1 MMNYRVIQMN
11 ESILD
16 KKIKTW
22 EDRLLDLGK
31 RNKMISFRESKRAT
45 LKILKPSFEELY
57 QQIVVDEKELTF
69 QKAID
74 RDSDVRVYS
83 ILNLLD
89 KLSCPMEVNIG
100 DIRAEGSLPEI
111 KKTLKHLR
119 SKDRLALDE
128 QGTNILY
135 LVFGFIEWREKG
147 SRSTDS
153 WVKSPLI
160 LVPVTLTLP
169 SLNAQYSLQKHED
182 EVVVNPTL
190 AYLFE
195 RDYGISLPEFDSDK
209 DTLESFM
216 QKMETLVDERGWRIV
231 RECSMGLVSF
241 LKISMYNDLIR
252 NEDQLKTNPII
263 RAFAGER
270 NEVNTVDGDSF
281 KFDHDACRAI
291 DSFQVLDAD
300 SSQQDAIALSQ
311 KGVSFVMQGPP
322 GTGKSQTIANII
334 GQALADGKKILFVS
348 EKMAALDVVYRRLSD
363 VHLADF
369 CLSLHSHK
377 ANKKEILDQL
387 SANLSLQ
394 RIRVKDEEIA
404 KLTRLDMI
412 REQLKA
418 YVHDI
423 HQTIMPL
430 EMSLYEVYGAILEL
444 GSLPDI
450 EIHLSGVDQLTKDDV
465 NRLALMIMNLDKAQG
480 VLGPQ
485 WYKNPWQGIL
495 GSYLEVSQKRELQ
508 NKLQDA
514 VRILSVLEECKLVD
528 KSLADIISI
537 DTLDAFWELY
547 EHAVHCSSIPNGWFH
562 RPTEQ
567 EEHLVRA
574 LCKRK
579 HTIDSLTQ
587 ELTNRYGH
595 EFFDM
600 SGQSV
605 AMELTASMKKYCDV
619 LRNNEEYDTAF
630 ELMEDDLQRVVLL
643 DETCHLL
650 IDALNVFSAEY
661 NLLIQFDFDS
671 VDAVL
676 TVCKM
681 LLEKRKLTYWYFS
694 ESKSEHLLQYVTDLR
709 NKLHSFVDQKERLCK
724 RYSDG
729 ILEHKGFDQILSQLV
744 LAETDLLPLISDN
757 RLTYSTLCDIS
768 SFEPDVLQNVETAL
782 NHTSFAGMRQTFGM
796 PRPTT
801 LREVKTQISVIEKAQ
816 QNKIV
821 SSWHSASTRIA
832 AKQLLQEVLGKTNEL
847 AEAKKKLEKF
857 FKQVGIVIDVDTMSD
872 SDVAKLQQA
881 DKVVPEAVSIV
892 RCCKNDSAYNLLDT
906 IDQNSENFSALVQK
920 ISDLRTEYRII
931 DSLDN
936 FELLVA
942 LQTYRDAVVLSAP
955 CSSWA
960 NSKVEAFA
968 ILDQVMEIAN
978 KLKTQRN
985 QILETCEETV
995 FALDYTGILNRFK
1008 AEYTSFFKIF
1018 KSSYREDTKQ
1028 IRLVFKEVRKKIS
1041 DDEIIALLHALRQYD
1056 EDLKEYR
1063 AFSAQIAKL
1072 FGIQEY
1078 DIGFDWEAIKKRL
1091 DAFDAVG
1098 HLFQDD
1104 YATYRFIVE
1113 NCWNSIYD
1121 VLVSYDELNTW
1132 FVDNE
1137 VAKKYYANLY
1147 LGFETD
1153 TAKIRD
1159 ALCHA
1164 RDICTIFDSADRYL
1178 EYMLSGIVSQDVENA
1193 KKYAADIV
1201 TVRAW
1206 LISQANKINEY
1217 TGITYDESF
1226 DEWNEIL
1233 SQLETFNDIVSEIG
1247 EDPGYDLVKKYSTQ
1261 RTLVD
1266 DYLVVLKQVTQIAE
1280 YAQSVHHVATNQADI
1295 NEMDVKRL
1303 IEDIRIII
1311 TNVALLQSVYTK
1323 LSIYCPEGYSALNVD
1338 EIKNDLNAI
1347 LLYQYTRDNLSSIE
1361 DEAREK
1367 LGNEYSGVSTD
1378 WDSVISNI
1386 VFSGKVIQLLS
1397 GNISAEL
1404 KAAFVSGVPLYSDAQ
1419 VAELCNYLSTAREV
1433 ETVFPTLG
1441 TERELASKIKVLEE
1455 MCAALNSAIRTKC
1468 VITSTAYV
1476 QCSYSGIIADLEKLA
1491 RVQETKMAFD
1501 GDLKKVEKILPKLT
1515 FDSSTDWDYIAEIFN
1530 HLRQV
1535 KRVISMSS
1543 IDSEIMQFVTNGIPG
1558 ITVTAYKVQIEK
1570 LVGNKQLISSLTG
1583 LFANKAILEAY
1594 NLSKLTRRFRNCNEQ
1609 FSTIDAWIDLRD
1621 CKKACVDNGLEDFIV
1636 TAEDTYYPAGM
1647 LKDVFMK
1654 SFYYEWFEKVCT
1666 RIESV
1671 SSFRVRTQESR
1682 VDTFRELDSHQL
1694 PVDQMRIRE
1703 KLIREMPSR
1712 HNYGRATDEMSI
1724 LLHELNK
1731 KRKIMP
1737 LRKLF
1742 RTIPNLLLKLKPC
1755 LMMSPLSV
1763 SYFLEA
1769 ETYRFDMVI
1778 FDEASQIFPQDA
1790 IGAIFRGKQVIIAG
1804 DSKQLPPTNFFS
1816 ASTSN
1821 DVDFDY
1827 EDDEEE
1833 EVNFDSILEEASNS
1847 LPNRSLLW
1855 HYRSR
1860 FEELISFSNQ
1870 QIYQNNLI
1878 TFPSSTIHAKDTGVE
1893 YVHVQN
1899 GVYENRCN
1907 RAEAQ
1912 EIVRM
1917 VAEHI
1922 RKYPDRSLGV
1932 IAFSES
1938 QQSVIEEEINKFRT
1952 SNPFYERFFDE
1963 DKDEPF
1969 FVKNLENVQGDER
1982 DTIMFSICYAKN
1994 AQGRMY
2000 MRFGPLGHQ
2009 GGERR
2014 LNVAITRAKYNVKL
2028 VGSILPED
2036 IDLSKT
2042 HSEGVRMLRTY
2053 ISFAMNGSSA
2063 LPKMEKK
2070 NSLYDV
2076 DTFSEQV
2083 GKFLTSRGCSVKM
2096 NVGSSDY
2103 TIDIAVEHPKK
2114 PGRYIAGIECD
2125 GSSYYIARTVRD
2137 REHLRTA
2144 VLEQMGWKMY
2154 RVWSTEWI
2162 RNPEAEKERLMT
2174 FIQDALIHH
2183 GEVVSETST
2192 SDAVEEI
2199 VGTEVIKSDRTV
2211 KPQNS
2216 TDPYNLPLYEEGK
2229 WWDRPNHRRNDN
2241 LSNIADMVLAVVK
2254 VEQPIHMELLYKRV
2268 SQGFTTGKVTQ
2279 GVRETIDIAIREYM
2293 KDEVVIEDQFIRLA
2307 SLTAVQARRSR
2318 LGDPN
2323 RTIEY
2328 ISIPEIAAAMEKV
2341 LVGAYGMERSV
2352 LCSEAAKIFGF
2363 ERTGAKI
2370 KQRTNEAVDYLIRI
2384 GKVSAYDDKVQLLEV

>member
-1 MMNYRVIQMN
+1 MN
-11 ESILD
+11 ELTLD
-16 KKIKTW
+16 RKIKSW
-22 EDRLLDLGK
+22 EDQLLDLGK

-45 LKILKPSFEELY
+45 LKILKPSFDELY

-74 RDSDVRVYS
+74 RDSDVRVFS
-83 ILNLLD
+83 ILSLLD
-89 KLSCPMEVNIG
+89 KLSCPIEVNIG
-100 DIRAEGSLPEI
+100 DIRAEGPLPEI

-119 SKDRLALDE
+119 SKARLALDE

-147 SRSTDS
+147 SRNDS

-216 QKMETLVDERGWRIV
+216 QKMEALVDERGWRIV

-252 NEDQLKTNPII
+252 NETQLKTNPII

-270 NEVNTVDGDSF
+270 NEVNTIDGDTYE
-281 KFDHDACRAI
+281 FDHDAGRSV

-322 GTGKSQTIANII
+322 GTGKSQTITNII
-334 GQALADGKKILFVS
+334 AQALADGKKVLFVS
-348 EKMAALDVVYRRLSD
+348 EKMAALDVVYRRLTD

-387 SANLSLQ
+387 GANLSLQ
-394 RIRVKDEEIA
+394 RIKVKDEEIA

-450 EIHLSGVDQLTKDDV
+450 EIHLPDVDQLTKDDV
-465 NRLALMIMNLDKAQG
+465 NRLALLVMNLDKAQG

-495 GSYLEVSQKRELQ
+495 GSYLEVSQKRDLQ

-514 VRILSVLEECKLVD
+514 IRILSALEECKLVE
-528 KSLADIISI
+528 KSLADILSV
-537 DTLDAFWELY
+537 DTLDAFWALY
-547 EHAVHCSSIPNGWFH
+547 DHARHCGAIPNGWFH
-562 RPTEQ
+562 RPVEQ
-567 EEHLVRA
+567 EERLVRV
-574 LCKRK
+574 LRERK
-579 HTIDSLTQ
+579 QNIDSLTQ
-587 ELTNRYGH
+587 ELTDKYGH
-595 EFFDM
+595 EFFEM
-600 SGQSV
+600 SGRSV
-605 AMELTASMKKYCDV
+605 VTELTSSMKKYLDV
-619 LRNNEEYDTAF
+619 LRSDEETDAAYG
-630 ELMEDDLQRVVLL
+630 LMEDDLQQVLLL
-643 DETCHLL
+643 DENCHLL
-650 IDALNVFSAEY
+650 IDALNVLSAEY
-661 NLLIQFDFDS
+661 QLLMQCDFEA

-676 TVCKM
+676 TICEM
-681 LLEKRKLTYWYFS
+681 LLEKRKLTDWYFS
-694 ESKSEHLLQYVTDLR
+694 DPNTEQLLQYVTDLQ
-709 NKLHSFVDQKERLCK
+709 NKLHSFVDQKKRLCE
-724 RYSDG
+724 RYADD
-729 ILEHKGFDQILSQLV
+729 ILESKDIAQL
-744 LAETDLLPLISDN
+744 LAQFTSAETELRTLVSADGMA
-757 RLTYSTLCDIS
+757 YSALCDIAAFDQS
-768 SFEPDVLQNVETAL
+768 SLQDIEAAL
-782 NHTSFAGMRQTFGM
+782 NHHTFSEM
-796 PRPTT
+796 
-801 LREVKTQISVIEKAQ
+801 LRNYGLPNPSTIAEVKTHISAIERAQRNKVVASWHFASARNKAKALLRDVQSKIEKL
-816 QNKIV
+816 
-821 SSWHSASTRIA
+821 S
-832 AKQLLQEVLGKTNEL
+832 EE
-847 AEAKKKLEKF
+847 KKKLKEF
-857 FKQVGIVIDVDTMSD
+857 FQQFGIVIDIDAMTEA
-872 SDVAKLQQA
+872 DVAKLLQA
-881 DKVVPEAVSIV
+881 NDLIPEAAAIV
-892 RCCKNDSAYNLLDT
+892 PCCNNDSAYSLLDT
-906 IDQNSENFSALVQK
+906 IAQNAGKHSALSEK
-920 ISDLRTEYRII
+920 ISTLRKEYGII
-931 DSLDN
+931 DSLDS
-936 FELLVA
+936 FELLAA
-942 LQTYRDAVVLSAP
+942 LRTYRDAVVLSVP
-955 CSSWA
+955 CSAWA
-960 NSKVEAFA
+960 TSKTEAFA
-968 ILDQVMEIAN
+968 IVEQAMALAD
-978 KLKTQRN
+978 KLKAQRS
-985 QILETCEETV
+985 QLLETCEETV
-995 FALDYTGILNRFK
+995 FALDYTGILNRYK
-1008 AEYTSFFKIF
+1008 AEYTNFFKIF
-1018 KSSYREDTKQ
+1018 KSTYKEDTKQ
-1028 IRLVFKEVRKKIS
+1028 IRLVFKEVRKKIP
-1041 DDEIIALLHALRQYD
+1041 DDEIISLLHALRQYN
-1056 EDLKEYR
+1056 EDLREYQ
-1063 AFSAQIAKL
+1063 ALSSQIVKL
-1072 FGIQEY
+1072 LDIQDY
-1078 DIGFDWEAIKKRL
+1078 DIGFDWDSIKKRL

-1104 YATYRFIVE
+1104 AATYRFIIN
-1113 NCWNSIYD
+1113 NCWNTIYD
-1121 VLVSYDELNTW
+1121 VLVDYDELNAW

-1137 VAKKYYANLY
+1137 DAKKYYAGLY
-1147 LGFETD
+1147 LGVETD
-1153 TAKIRD
+1153 ADKIRT
-1159 ALCHA
+1159 ALSHA
-1164 RDICTIFDSADRYL
+1164 RDIGMIFASADRYI
-1178 EYMLSGIVSQDVENA
+1178 EYMLSGAAPQHVQNA
-1193 KKYAADIV
+1193 EKYAADV
-1201 TVRAW
+1201 LAARAW
-1206 LISQANKINEY
+1206 FASRAGEIKEY
-1217 TGITYDESF
+1217 TDVVYSENF
-1226 DEWNEIL
+1226 NEWEKIL
-1233 SQLETFNDIVSEIG
+1233 SQLEVFDGIASDIG
-1247 EDPGYDLVKKYSTQ
+1247 EDVAYTLVTKYSED

-1266 DYLVVLKQVTQIAE
+1266 DHLAVLYRIIKIAE
-1280 YAQSVHHVATNQADI
+1280 YAKAVYHVAADKQ
-1295 NEMDVKRL
+1295 DVDMMPTKQL
-1303 IEDIRIII
+1303 LENIHAIIA
-1311 TNVALLQSVYTK
+1311 NAASLKAVYAALAV
-1323 LSIYCPEGYSALNVD
+1323 YCPEGYSSLSVD
-1338 EIKNDLNAI
+1338 DIKCDLDAI
-1347 LLYQYTRDNLSSIE
+1347 LLYQHTRDNLTSIE
-1361 DEAREK
+1361 AEAREK
-1367 LGNEYSGVSTD
+1367 LGEAYNGLDTD
-1378 WDSVISNI
+1378 WDSIVKNI
-1386 VFSGKVIQLLS
+1386 AFCGKAAQLLS
-1397 GNISAEL
+1397 GDVSEEL
-1404 KAAFVSGVPLYSDAQ
+1404 KAAFVSGTSLYSDAQ
-1419 VAELCNYLSTAREV
+1419 VAELRQYLSTARGIEAM
-1433 ETVFPTLG
+1433 FPV
-1441 TERELASKIKVLEE
+1441 LAEQRDINSKIKV
-1455 MCAALNSAIRTKC
+1455 CADTCSALRNAIRIK
-1468 VITSTAYV
+1468 TAI
-1476 QCSYSGIIADLEKLA
+1476 SAAAYSECRYSDVVVDLEKLA
-1491 RVQETKMAFD
+1491 RIQQTQIAFNDDLTKV
-1501 GDLKKVEKILPKLT
+1501 KKILPKLT
-1515 FDSSTDWDYIAEIFN
+1515 FDSTTDWDYTVEIFN

-1535 KRVISMSS
+1535 KRAIGSGS
-1543 IDSEIMQFVTNGIPG
+1543 IDTEIMQFVTNGIPG
-1558 ITVTAYKVQIEK
+1558 ITVASYSEQIEK
-1570 LVGNKQLISSLTG
+1570 LVRNKDLVTGITG
-1583 LFANKAILEAY
+1583 LFANKAILETY
-1594 NLSKLTRRFRNCNEQ
+1594 NLAKLIRRFKNCNDQ
-1609 FSTIDAWIDLRD
+1609 FSTMDAWIDLRD

-1654 SFYYEWFEKVCT
+1654 SFYYEWFEKVCSG
-1666 RIESV
+1666 IESV
-1671 SSFRVRTQESR
+1671 STFRVRTQESR
-1682 VDTFRELDSHQL
+1682 VETFRELDAHQL

-1712 HNYGRATDEMSI
+1712 HNFGRATDEMSI

-1790 IGAIFRGKQVIIAG
+1790 IGAIFRAKQVIIAG

-1821 DVDFDY
+1821 DADFDY

-1878 TFPSSTIHAKDTGVE
+1878 TFPSSTIQAKDTGVE
-1893 YVHVQN
+1893 YVYVQN

-1922 RKYPDRSLGV
+1922 RKHPDRSLGI

-1952 SNPFYERFFDE
+1952 RNPFHERFFDE

-1982 DTIMFSICYAKN
+1982 DTIIFSICYAKN

-2014 LNVAITRAKYNVKL
+2014 LNVAITRAKHNIKL

-2053 ISFAMNGSSA
+2053 ISFAMNGSTA
-2063 LPKMEKK
+2063 LPKVEKK

-2083 GKFLTSRGCSVKM
+2083 GKFLTSRGCSIQM

-2114 PGRYIAGIECD
+2114 PGHYIAGIECD
-2125 GSSYYIARTVRD
+2125 GGSYYMARTVRD

-2162 RNPEAEKERLMT
+2162 RNPEAEKERLMS
-2174 FIQDALIHH
+2174 FIRNALIHH
-2183 GEVVSETST
+2183 GEIVPETQPGSAT
-2192 SDAVEEI
+2192 EEI
-2199 VGTEVIKSDRTV
+2199 VGTEVV
-2211 KPQNS
+2211 KPDRAVKSQSS
-2216 TDPYNLPLYEEGK
+2216 TNPYNLPLYEEGK
-2229 WWDRPNHRRNDN
+2229 WWDRPTRRGNDN
-2241 LSNIADMVLAVVK
+2241 LSNIADMVLAVVR
-2254 VEQPIHMELLYKRV
+2254 VEQPIHMELMYKRV
-2268 SQGFTTGKVTQ
+2268 GQGFTTGKATQ
-2279 GVRETIDIAIREYM
+2279 GVRETIDIAIRERM
-2293 KDEVVIEDQFIRLA
+2293 KGEVVIEDQFIRLTT
-2307 SLTAVQARRSR
+2307 LTTVQARRSR
-2318 LGDPN
+2318 LGDPD

-2328 ISIPEIAAAMEKV
+2328 ISIPEIAAAMEKI
-2341 LVGAYGMERSV
+2341 LVGAYGMDRTV
-2352 LCSEAAKIFGF
+2352 LCSEAAKVFGF

-2370 KQRTNEAVDYLIRI
+2370 KQRTNEAVDYLIRTR
-2384 GKVSAYDDKVQLLEV
+2384 KVSDYDDKIQLLEG

>member
-1 MMNYRVIQMN
+1 MN
-11 ESILD
+11 EAILD
-16 KKIKTW
+16 RKIKTW
-22 EDRLLDLGK
+22 EDQLLDLGK

-45 LKILKPSFEELY
+45 LKILKPDFDELY

-83 ILNLLD
+83 ILSLLD

-100 DIRAEGSLPEI
+100 DIRAEGTLPEI

-119 SKDRLALDE
+119 SKARLAMDE

-135 LVFGFIEWREKG
+135 LVFGFIEWREKD
-147 SRSTDS
+147 SRTVDS

-216 QKMETLVDERGWRIV
+216 QKMEVLVDERGWRIL

-252 NEDQLKTNPII
+252 NEAQLKTNPII
-263 RAFAGER
+263 RAFAGEQ
-270 NEVNTVDGDSF
+270 NEVNTVDGDTYE
-281 KFDHDACRAI
+281 FDHDACRAV

-300 SSQQDAIALSQ
+300 SSQQDAIVLSQ

-322 GTGKSQTIANII
+322 GTGKSQTITNII
-334 GQALADGKKILFVS
+334 AQALADGKKVLFVS
-348 EKMAALDVVYRRLSD
+348 EKMAALDVVYHRLAD

-387 SANLSLQ
+387 GANLGLQ
-394 RIRVKDEEIA
+394 LIKVKDEEIA

-412 REQLKA
+412 REQLKT

-444 GSLPDI
+444 GSLPDV
-450 EIHLSGVDQLTKDDV
+450 EIHLSNADQLTKDDV
-465 NRLALMIMNLDKAQG
+465 NKLALLVMNLDKAQG

-495 GSYLEVSQKRELQ
+495 GSYLEVSQKRDLQ

-514 VRILSVLEECKLVD
+514 IRILSALEECKLVD
-528 KSLADIISI
+528 KNLADILSV
-537 DTLDAFWELY
+537 DTFDDFWSLY
-547 EHAVHCSSIPNGWFH
+547 DHARYCCAIPNEWFH

-567 EEHLVRA
+567 EERLVRV
-574 LCKRK
+574 LQERKRR
-579 HTIDSLTQ
+579 IDSLTQ
-587 ELTNRYGH
+587 ELTDKYGH
-595 EFFDM
+595 EFFEM

-605 AMELTASMKKYCDV
+605 VTVLTSSMEKYLNI
-619 LRNNEEYDTAF
+619 LRNNEKADTAYG
-630 ELMEDDLQRVVLL
+630 LMEDDLQQILLL
-643 DETCHLL
+643 DENCHLL

-661 NLLIQFDFDS
+661 QLLIQYDFDS
-671 VDAVL
+671 VDTVL
-676 TVCKM
+676 TICEM
-681 LLEKRKLTYWYFS
+681 LLEKRKLTAWYFS
-694 ESKSEHLLQYVTDLR
+694 EPKAEDLLQYVTDLQ
-709 NKLHSFVDQKERLCK
+709 NKLHSFVDQKKRLCV
-724 RYSDG
+724 RYTND
-729 ILEHKGFDQILSQLV
+729 ILENNDIAQILAQFTCAEAELRTLISADGMAYSELCNIAAFDQS
-744 LAETDLLPLISDN
+744 A
-757 RLTYSTLCDIS
+757 
-768 SFEPDVLQNVETAL
+768 LQNIDVAL
-782 NHTSFAGMRQTFGM
+782 SHYTFSEMLHNYGLYT
-796 PRPTT
+796 PSTIA
-801 LREVKTQISVIEKAQ
+801 EVKIHISAIERAQ
-816 QNKIV
+816 QNRV
-821 SSWHSASTRIA
+821 VASWRSAATRNT
-832 AKQLLQEVLGKTNEL
+832 AKALLQDVLSKT
-847 AEAKKKLEKF
+847 KKLSEEKTKLQEF
-857 FKQVGIVIDVDTMSD
+857 FQQFGIVIDIDAMSET
-872 SDVAKLQQA
+872 DVAKLQHA
-881 DKVVPEAVSIV
+881 NEVIPEASAIV
-892 RCCKNDSAYNLLDT
+892 PCCNNNFAYSLLDT
-906 IDQNSENFSALVQK
+906 IEQNAEKYSELLEKISALR
-920 ISDLRTEYRII
+920 DEYRII
-931 DSLDN
+931 DSINN
-936 FELLVA
+936 FELLAA

-960 NSKVEAFA
+960 TSKAEAFIIVERA
-968 ILDQVMEIAN
+968 TELAN

-985 QILETCEETV
+985 QLLENCEETV
-995 FALDYTGILNRFK
+995 FALDYAGMLNRFK
-1008 AEYTSFFKIF
+1008 VEYTNFFKIF
-1018 KSSYREDTKQ
+1018 KSSYKEDTRQ
-1028 IRLVFKEVRKKIS
+1028 IRLVFKEVRKKIA
-1041 DDEIIALLHALRQYD
+1041 DDEIISLLHILRQYN
-1056 EDLKEYR
+1056 EDLSNYQ
-1063 AFSAQIAKL
+1063 ALSSQIAKL
-1072 FGIQEY
+1072 LDIQEY
-1078 DIGFDWEAIKKRL
+1078 NIEFDWDSVKKRL

-1098 HLFQDD
+1098 HFFRDD
-1104 YATYRFIVE
+1104 AATYQFIVE
-1113 NCWNSIYD
+1113 KRWSTICD
-1121 VLVSYDELNTW
+1121 VLTEYDELNTW
-1132 FVDNE
+1132 FVNNDD
-1137 VAKKYYANLY
+1137 AQKYYASLY
-1147 LGFETD
+1147 LGIETD
-1153 TAKIRD
+1153 TAQIRA
-1159 ALCHA
+1159 ALSRA
-1164 RDICTIFDSADRYL
+1164 RDIGTIFSSSDRYI
-1178 EYMLSGIVSQDVENA
+1178 EYMLSGVAPRNVQDA
-1193 KKYAADIV
+1193 KEYAADILAE
-1201 TVRAW
+1201 RAW
-1206 LISQANKINEY
+1206 FASHAGEIKAY
-1217 TGITYDESF
+1217 TDVVYAEGF
-1226 DEWNEIL
+1226 DGWEGIL
-1233 SQLETFNDIVSEIG
+1233 SQLETFDSIVSDVG
-1247 EDPGYDLVKKYSTQ
+1247 EDIGYALVAGSCED
-1261 RTLVD
+1261 RTLID
-1266 DYLVVLKQVTQIAE
+1266 EHLAVLYRIVKTAD
-1280 YAQSVHHVATNQADI
+1280 YAQAVYHVSAGKPNINTIPIKQLLEEIRKIIADAT
-1295 NEMDVKRL
+1295 MLK
-1303 IEDIRIII
+1303 
-1311 TNVALLQSVYTK
+1311 SVYAI
-1323 LSIYCPEGYSALNVD
+1323 LAVYCPEGYSSLSVD
-1338 EIKNDLNAI
+1338 DIKLDFDAI

-1367 LGNEYSGVSTD
+1367 LGEAYNGLSTD
-1378 WDSVISNI
+1378 WDSILKNI
-1386 VFSGKVIQLLS
+1386 IFCNKATQLLS
-1397 GNISAEL
+1397 GEISCAL
-1404 KAAFVSGVPLYSDAQ
+1404 KSAFVSETPMYSAAQ
-1419 VAELCNYLSTAREV
+1419 IAELRQYLSTAREI
-1433 ETVFPTLG
+1433 EALFPILG
-1441 TERELASKIKVLEE
+1441 EQKDLNSKIKVFADI
-1455 MCAALNSAIRTKC
+1455 CIALKNAIGVRTAIRAA
-1468 VITSTAYV
+1468 AYAEY
-1476 QCSYSGIIADLEKLA
+1476 SYSDVVADLEKLA
-1491 RVQETKMAFD
+1491 CIQRTQIAFNDDLTKV
-1501 GDLKKVEKILPKLT
+1501 KKILPKLT
-1515 FDSSTDWDYIAEIFN
+1515 FDNTTDWDYTVEIFN

-1535 KRVISMSS
+1535 KRAIGTGSV
-1543 IDSEIMQFVTNGIPG
+1543 DSEIIQFVTNGIPD
-1558 ITVTAYKVQIEK
+1558 ITAASYSEQIEK
-1570 LVGNKQLISSLTG
+1570 LVRNKDLIISITSL
-1583 LFANKAILEAY
+1583 FESQAILETY
-1594 NLSKLTRRFRNCNEQ
+1594 NLAKLLRRFRNCNDQ
-1609 FSTIDAWIDLRD
+1609 FSTMDAWIDLRN
-1621 CKKACVDNGLEDFIV
+1621 CKKACADNGLEDFVI

-1654 SFYYEWFEKVCT
+1654 SFYYEWFEKVCAG
-1666 RIESV
+1666 IESV
-1671 SSFRVRTQESR
+1671 YTFRVRTQESR
-1682 VDTFRELDSHQL
+1682 VETFRELDSHQL

-1703 KLIREMPSR
+1703 KLIRDMPSR
-1712 HNYGRATDEMSI
+1712 HNFGRATDEMSI

-1790 IGAIFRGKQVIIAG
+1790 IGAIFRAKQVIIAG

-1816 ASTSN
+1816 VSTSN
-1821 DVDFDY
+1821 DADFDY
-1827 EDDEEE
+1827 EDEEEE
-1833 EVNFDSILEEASNS
+1833 EVDFDSILEEASNS

-1878 TFPSSTIHAKDTGVE
+1878 TFPSCTVKVPDTGVE
-1893 YVHVQN
+1893 YVYVQN

-1922 RKYPDRSLGV
+1922 RNHPDRSLGI

-1938 QQSVIEEEINKFRT
+1938 QQSVIEEEISKFRT
-1952 SNPFYERFFDE
+1952 QNPFNERFFDE
-1963 DKDEPF
+1963 DRDEPF

-1982 DTIMFSICYAKN
+1982 DTIIFSICYAKN

-2036 IDLSKT
+2036 IDLAKT
-2042 HSEGVRMLRTY
+2042 HSEGVRMLRSY

-2063 LPKMEKK
+2063 LLKMEKK
-2070 NSLYDV
+2070 NGLYEF

-2083 GKFLTSRGCSVKM
+2083 GEFLSSRGFSVQM

-2114 PGRYIAGIECD
+2114 RGHYIAGIECD
-2125 GSSYYIARTVRD
+2125 GNSYYMARTVRD

-2162 RNPEAEKERLMT
+2162 RNPEAEEERLIS
-2174 FIQDALIHH
+2174 FVQNALIHH
-2183 GEVVSETST
+2183 GESVPEPQISS
-2192 SDAVEEI
+2192 AAEEF
-2199 VGTEVIKSDRTV
+2199 VGTEVVNQDKTV
-2211 KPQNS
+2211 KAQN
-2216 TDPYNLPLYEEGK
+2216 TNNPYGLPLYEEGK
-2229 WWDRPNHRRNDN
+2229 WWNRLTSHGNDN
-2241 LSNIADMVLAVVK
+2241 LAKIADSVLAVVK
-2254 VEQPIHMELLYKRV
+2254 VEQPIHMELMYKRV
-2268 SQGFTTGKVTQ
+2268 GQSFTTGKATQ
-2279 GVRETIDIAIREYM
+2279 GVRDTIDIAIRDRM
-2293 KDEVVIEDQFIRLA
+2293 SGEVVIEDQFIRLA
-2307 SLTAVQARRSR
+2307 SLTTVQARRSR
-2318 LGDPN
+2318 LGEPD

-2328 ISIPEIAAAMEKV
+2328 ISIPEIAAAMEKI
-2341 LVGAYGMERSV
+2341 LVGAYGMDRTV
-2352 LCSEAAKIFGF
+2352 LCTEAAKIFGF

-2370 KQRTNEAVDYLIRI
+2370 KQRTNEAVDYLVSNK
-2384 GKVSAYDDKVQLLEV
+2384 KVSEYDSKIQLLEG

>member
-1 MMNYRVIQMN
+1 MN
-11 ESILD
+11 EAILD
-16 KKIKTW
+16 KKIKIW
-22 EDRLLDLGK
+22 EDQLLDLGK

-45 LKILKPSFEELY
+45 LKILKPGFDELY
-57 QQIVVDEKELTF
+57 QQIVIDEKELTF

-83 ILNLLD
+83 ILSLLD

-100 DIRAEGSLPEI
+100 DIRAEGALPEI

-119 SKDRLALDE
+119 SKARLAMDE

-147 SRSTDS
+147 SRNDS

-160 LVPVTLTLP
+160 LVPVSLTLP

-216 QKMETLVDERGWRIV
+216 QKMENLVDERGWRIV

-252 NEDQLKTNPII
+252 NETQLKANPII

-270 NEVNTVDGDSF
+270 NEVNTVDGDTYE
-281 KFDHDACRAI
+281 FDHDACRAV

-322 GTGKSQTIANII
+322 GTGKSQTITNII
-334 GQALADGKKILFVS
+334 AQALADGKKILFVS
-348 EKMAALDVVYRRLSD
+348 EKMAALDVVYRRLYD

-387 SANLSLQ
+387 GANLNLQ
-394 RIRVKDEEIA
+394 RIKVKDEEIA

-450 EIHLSGVDQLTKDDV
+450 EIHLADVDQLTKDDV
-465 NRLALMIMNLDKAQG
+465 NRLALLVMNLDRAQG

-495 GSYLEVSQKRELQ
+495 GSYLEVSQKRDLQ

-514 VRILSVLEECKLVD
+514 IRILSALEECKLID
-528 KSLADIISI
+528 KSLADILSV
-537 DTLDAFWELY
+537 DTLDAFGELY
-547 EHAVHCSSIPNGWFH
+547 EHACHCNAIPNGWFQ

-567 EEHLVRA
+567 EERLVCVLRER
-574 LCKRK
+574 KR
-579 HTIDSLTQ
+579 TIDSLTQ
-587 ELTNRYGH
+587 ELTDKYGH
-595 EFFDM
+595 DFFDM
-600 SGQSV
+600 SGRFV
-605 AMELTASMKKYCDV
+605 ATELTSSMRKYLDV
-619 LRNNEEYDTAF
+619 LRIKEEADTAF
-630 ELMEDDLQRVVLL
+630 GFIENDLQQVLLL
-643 DETCHLL
+643 DENCHLL
-650 IDALNVFSAEY
+650 IDALNVLSTEY
-661 NLLIQFDFDS
+661 QLMIQCDFDS

-676 TVCKM
+676 TICEM
-681 LLEKRKLTYWYFS
+681 LLEKRKLTDWYFS
-694 ESKSEHLLQYVTDLR
+694 EPKTEQLLQYVTELQK
-709 NKLHSFVDQKERLCK
+709 KLHNFVEQKKRLCE
-724 RYSDG
+724 RYADD
-729 ILEHKGFDQILSQLV
+729 ILENKDIKQILAQFTS
-744 LAETDLLPLISDN
+744 AEGELRSLISVDGM
-757 RLTYSTLCDIS
+757 TYSALCDIVAFDQVYLQDIEAALSHYTFAEMLS
-768 SFEPDVLQNVETAL
+768 SYGLPHPSTIA
-782 NHTSFAGMRQTFGM
+782 
-796 PRPTT
+796 
-801 LREVKTQISVIEKAQ
+801 EVKTHISAIERVQHNKVIP
-816 QNKIV
+816 
-821 SSWHSASTRIA
+821 SWHSASARNT
-832 AKQLLQEVLGKTNEL
+832 AKTLLRDVMSKTGEL
-847 AEAKKKLEKF
+847 TEEKKKLKEF
-857 FKQVGIVIDVDTMSD
+857 FLQFSVVIDIDTMSEV
-872 SDVAKLQQA
+872 DVAKLQQA
-881 DKVVPEAVSIV
+881 DEVIAEATAIVP
-892 RCCKNDSAYNLLDT
+892 CCNNDSAYNLLDT
-906 IDQNSENFSALVQK
+906 IEQNAEKFFAIVEK
-920 ISDLRTEYRII
+920 ISVFRTDYRII
-931 DSLDN
+931 DALDN
-936 FELLVA
+936 FELLAA
-942 LQTYRDAVVLSAP
+942 LRTYRDAVVLSAP
-955 CSSWA
+955 CSAWA
-960 NSKVEAFA
+960 TSKKEAFA
-968 ILDQVMEIAN
+968 ILEQVMGLAN
-978 KLKTQRN
+978 KLNAQRN
-985 QILETCEETV
+985 QLLETCEETV
-995 FALDYTGILNRFK
+995 FALDYAGILNRFK
-1008 AEYTSFFKIF
+1008 AEYTNFFKIF
-1018 KSSYREDTKQ
+1018 KSSYKEDTKQ
-1028 IRLVFKEVRKKIS
+1028 IRLVYKEVRKKIP
-1041 DDEIIALLHALRQYD
+1041 DDEIIALLHALRQYN
-1056 EDLKEYR
+1056 EYLR
-1063 AFSAQIAKL
+1063 EYQVLSSQIAKL
-1072 FGIQEY
+1072 LDIQEY
-1078 DIGFDWEAIKKRL
+1078 DIGFDWDSVKKRL

-1104 YATYRFIVE
+1104 SATYRFIVE

-1132 FVDNE
+1132 FIDNE
-1137 VAKKYYANLY
+1137 EAKKYYASLY
-1147 LGFETD
+1147 MGLETD
-1153 TAKIRD
+1153 TNKIRD

-1164 RDICTIFDSADRYL
+1164 RDISTIFASADRYI
-1178 EYMLSGIVSQDVENA
+1178 EYMLSDVAPQIVQDA
-1193 KKYAADIV
+1193 KKYATDIV
-1201 TVRAW
+1201 ATRAW
-1206 LISQANKINEY
+1206 FSSQTHDIKEY
-1217 TGITYDESF
+1217 TGITYDESYS
-1226 DEWNEIL
+1226 EWEEIL
-1233 SQLETFNDIVSEIG
+1233 SQLEIFNGIVSDIG
-1247 EDPGYDLVKKYSTQ
+1247 EDVGYALAAKYCED
-1261 RTLVD
+1261 RTLID
-1266 DYLVVLKQVTQIAE
+1266 DHLAVLQRITPILE
-1280 YAQSVHHVATNQADI
+1280 HAQSVYYIAADSPDI
-1295 NEMDVKRL
+1295 NTREIKQL
-1303 IEDIRIII
+1303 IGDIRAIIANA
-1311 TNVALLQSVYTK
+1311 TLLKSVYKT
-1323 LSIYCPEGYSALNVD
+1323 LSTYCPEGYSAMSAD
-1338 EIKNDLNAI
+1338 DIKNDLSAI
-1347 LLYQYTRDNLSSIE
+1347 LLYQHTRDNLSSIE

-1367 LGNEYSGVSTD
+1367 LGEEYNSFSTD
-1378 WDSVISNI
+1378 WNSIVSNI
-1386 VFSGKVIQLLS
+1386 AFCGKVIQLLS
-1397 GNISAEL
+1397 GNISAEM
-1404 KAAFVSGVPLYSDAQ
+1404 KAAFVSRASLYSDAQ
-1419 VAELCNYLSTAREV
+1419 VAELRNYLDTARKIES
-1433 ETVFPTLG
+1433 EFPTFG
-1441 TERELASKIKVLEE
+1441 TERDLNAKIKVLADL
-1455 MCAALNSAIRTKC
+1455 CVALKSAIRTK
-1468 VITSTAYV
+1468 TAIASAAYSE
-1476 QCSYSGIIADLEKLA
+1476 CSYSGIVADLEKLA
-1491 RVQETKMAFD
+1491 RIQESQTAFD
-1501 GDLKKVEKILPKLT
+1501 GDLTKVKKILPKCT
-1515 FDSSTDWDYIAEIFN
+1515 FDSNTNWDYMVEIFN

-1535 KRVISMSS
+1535 KRAISSGS
-1543 IDSEIMQFVTNGIPG
+1543 IDSEIMQFVSNGIPG
-1558 ITVTAYKVQIEK
+1558 ITATTYNEQIEK
-1570 LVGNKQLISSLTG
+1570 LIRNKHLISTLTG
-1583 LFANKAILEAY
+1583 LFANKVLLETY
-1594 NLSKLTRRFRNCNEQ
+1594 NLAKLTRRLRNCNEQ
-1609 FSTIDAWIDLRD
+1609 FSTMDAWIDLRD
-1621 CKKACVDNGLEDFIV
+1621 CKKACVDNGLEEFIV
-1636 TAEDTYYPAGM
+1636 AAEDTYYPAGM

-1654 SFYYEWFEKVCT
+1654 SFYYEWFEKVCAG
-1666 RIESV
+1666 IESV
-1671 SSFRVRTQESR
+1671 STFRVRTQESR
-1682 VDTFRELDSHQL
+1682 VEAFRELDAHQL
-1694 PVDQMRIRE
+1694 PIDQMRIRE

-1712 HNYGRATDEMSI
+1712 HNFGRATDEMSI
-1724 LLHELNK
+1724 LLHELSK

-1790 IGAIFRGKQVIIAG
+1790 IGAIFRAKQVIIAG

-1821 DVDFDY
+1821 DADFDY

-1893 YVHVQN
+1893 YVYVQN

-1922 RKYPDRSLGV
+1922 RMHPDRSLGI

-1938 QQSVIEEEINKFRT
+1938 QQSVIEEEINNFRMR
-1952 SNPFYERFFDE
+1952 NPFNERFFDE

-1982 DTIMFSICYAKN
+1982 DTIIFSICYAKN

-2053 ISFAMNGSSA
+2053 ISFAMNGSTVLS
-2063 LPKMEKK
+2063 KTEKK

-2076 DTFSEQV
+2076 DSFSEQV
-2083 GKFLTSRGCSVKM
+2083 GKFLTSRGCSVQM

-2114 PGRYIAGIECD
+2114 PGQYIAGIECD
-2125 GSSYYIARTVRD
+2125 GSSYYMARTVRD

-2162 RNPEAEKERLMT
+2162 RNPEAEKERLMS
-2174 FIQDALIHH
+2174 FIQNALIHH
-2183 GEVVSETST
+2183 GEIVSDTQT
-2192 SDAVEEI
+2192 GNATEEI
-2199 VGTEVIKSDRTV
+2199 VGTEVVKPNSTV
-2211 KPQNS
+2211 KSQSS
-2216 TDPYNLPLYEEGK
+2216 TNPYNLPLYEEGK
-2229 WWDRPNHRRNDN
+2229 WWDRPTRRGNDN

-2254 VEQPIHMELLYKRV
+2254 VEQPIHMELMYKRV
-2268 SQGFTTGKVTQ
+2268 GQGFTTGKATQ
-2279 GVRETIDIAIREYM
+2279 GVRDTIDLAIRDRM
-2293 KDEVVIEDQFIRLA
+2293 KGEVVIEDQFIRLT
-2307 SLTAVQARRSR
+2307 SFTTVQARRSR
-2318 LGDPN
+2318 LGDPD

-2328 ISIPEIAAAMEKV
+2328 ISIPEIAAAMVKI
-2341 LVGAYGMERSV
+2341 LVGAYGMDRGV
-2352 LCSEAAKIFGF
+2352 LCSEAAKVFGF

-2370 KQRTNEAVDYLIRI
+2370 KQRTNEAVDYLVRT
-2384 GKVSAYDDKVQLLEV
+2384 GKVSDYDDKIQLLEG

>member
-1 MMNYRVIQMN
+1 M
-11 ESILD
+11 
-16 KKIKTW
+16 
-22 EDRLLDLGK
+22 LDLGK

-45 LKILKPSFEELY
+45 LKILKPGFEELY

-83 ILNLLD
+83 ILSLLD

-119 SKDRLALDE
+119 SKARLALDE

-147 SRSTDS
+147 SRSADS

-209 DTLESFM
+209 DTIESFM
-216 QKMETLVDERGWRIV
+216 QKMEALVDERGWRIV

-252 NEDQLKTNPII
+252 NEGQLKTNPII

-270 NEVNTVDGDSF
+270 NEVNTVDGDSYE
-281 KFDHDACRAI
+281 FDHDACRAI

-300 SSQQDAIALSQ
+300 SSQQDAIALSR

-322 GTGKSQTIANII
+322 GTGKSQTITNII
-334 GQALADGKKILFVS
+334 AQALADGKKILFVS

-387 SANLSLQ
+387 GANLSLQ
-394 RIRVKDEEIA
+394 RIKVKDEEIA

-418 YVHDI
+418 YVRDI

-450 EIHLSGVDQLTKDDV
+450 EIHFAEVDQLTKDDV
-465 NRLALMIMNLDKAQG
+465 NRLALLVMNLDKAQG

-514 VRILSVLEECKLVD
+514 VRIFSALEECRLVD
-528 KSLADIISI
+528 KNLADILSV

-547 EHAVHCSSIPNGWFH
+547 EHADHCSAIPNGWFH

-567 EEHLVRA
+567 EERLVRV
-574 LCKRK
+574 LRERKR
-579 HTIDSLTQ
+579 TIDSLTQ
-587 ELTNRYGH
+587 ELADRYGH

-600 SGQSV
+600 SGRPV
-605 AMELTASMKKYCDV
+605 AMEFTASMKKYRNV
-619 LRNNEEYDTAF
+619 LRNNEEDDTAF

-650 IDALNVFSAEY
+650 IDALNVLSTEY
-661 NLLIQFDFDS
+661 NLLMQFDFDS
-671 VDAVL
+671 VDTVL
-676 TVCKM
+676 TVCEM
-681 LLEKRKLTYWYFS
+681 FLEKRKLTDWYFS
-694 ESKSEHLLQYVTDLR
+694 EPKSEHLLQYVTDLR
-709 NKLHSFVDQKERLCK
+709 NKLHSFIEQKERLCK
-724 RYSDG
+724 RYSDD
-729 ILEHKGFDQILSQLV
+729 ILEHEGVDQILSQLV
-744 LAETDLLPLISDN
+744 SAEAELLPLISDN
-757 RLTYSTLCDIS
+757 GLTYSALCEIIS
-768 SFEPDVLQNVETAL
+768 FNPDVLQNVETAL
-782 NHTSFAGMRQTFGM
+782 NHSSFADMRQSFGL
-796 PRPTT
+796 PSPTT
-801 LREVKTQISVIEKAQ
+801 LREVKAQISAIEKAQ
-816 QNKIV
+816 QNKV
-821 SSWHSASTRIA
+821 VASWHSASARTV
-832 AKQLLQEVLGKTNEL
+832 AKQLLQEALDKTNKL
-847 AEAKKKLEKF
+847 AEAKEKLKAF
-857 FKQVGIVIDVDTMSD
+857 FQQVGIVIDVDTMSD

-881 DKVVPEAVSIV
+881 DRVVSEAAAIV
-892 RCCKNDSAYNLLDT
+892 PCCKNDSAYSLLDT
-906 IDQNSENFSALVQK
+906 IDQNAENFSAFTQK
-920 ISDLRTEYRII
+920 ISALRTEYRIV

-936 FELLVA
+936 FELLSA

-960 NSKVEAFA
+960 TSKVEAFA
-968 ILDQVMEIAN
+968 ILEQVMALAN
-978 KLKTQRN
+978 KLKAQRN
-985 QILETCEETV
+985 QLLETCEETV
-995 FALDYTGILNRFK
+995 FALDYAGILNRFK

-1018 KSSYREDTKQ
+1018 KASYKEDTKQ
-1028 IRLVFKEVRKKIS
+1028 IRLVFKEVRKKIPN
-1041 DDEIIALLHALRQYD
+1041 DEIIALLHTLRQYN
-1056 EDLKEYR
+1056 EDLREYQ
-1063 AFSAQIAKL
+1063 ALSAQITKL
-1072 FGIQEY
+1072 LDIQEY
-1078 DIGFDWEAIKKRL
+1078 DVGFDWEAVKMRL

-1104 YATYRFIVE
+1104 SAAYRFIVE
-1113 NCWNSIYD
+1113 NCWSSIYD
-1121 VLVSYDELNTW
+1121 ALVRYDELNTW
-1132 FVDNE
+1132 FVDNKE
-1137 VAKKYYANLY
+1137 AKKYYAGLY
-1147 LGFETD
+1147 FGLETD
-1153 TAKIRD
+1153 TAKVRD
-1159 ALCHA
+1159 TLCHA

-1178 EYMLSGIVSQDVENA
+1178 EYMLSDVESQNA
-1193 KKYAADIV
+1193 KKYAGDIV
-1201 TVRAW
+1201 AIRAW
-1206 LISQANKINEY
+1206 FASQANEINEY

-1226 DEWNEIL
+1226 GDWNEIL
-1233 SQLETFNDIVSEIG
+1233 AQLEIFNGIVSEIG
-1247 EDPGYDLVKKYSTQ
+1247 EVSGYGLVEKYSTQ
-1261 RTLVD
+1261 RALID
-1266 DYLVVLKQVTQIAE
+1266 DYLAILKQITQIVE
-1280 YAQSVHHVATNQADI
+1280 YARSAHHIATDQADI
-1295 NEMDVKRL
+1295 NEMDIKRL
-1303 IEDIRIII
+1303 IGDIRAIIA
-1311 TNVALLQSVYTK
+1311 NGVLLKSVYTS
-1323 LSIYCPEGYSALNVD
+1323 LSVYCPEEYSALSVD

-1361 DEAREK
+1361 DEARKK
-1367 LGNEYSGVSTD
+1367 LGDEYSGVSTD

-1404 KAAFVSGVPLYSDAQ
+1404 KSAFVSGSSLYSDAQ
-1419 VAELCNYLSTAREV
+1419 VAELRNYLATAREV
-1433 ETVFPTLG
+1433 EAVFPALG
-1441 TERELASKIKVLEE
+1441 TERELTSKIKVLEDLRT
-1455 MCAALNSAIRTKC
+1455 ALSRTIRTKD
-1468 VITSTAYV
+1468 VITSVAYA
-1476 QCSYSGIIADLEKLA
+1476 QRSYSDIVADLEKLA
-1491 RVQETKMAFD
+1491 RVQETQIAFD
-1501 GDLKKVEKILPKLT
+1501 GDLIKVKKILPNLT
-1515 FDSSTDWDYIAEIFN
+1515 FDNNTNWDHMAEIFD

-1535 KRVISMSS
+1535 KRAISTGS
-1543 IDSEIMQFVTNGIPG
+1543 IDNEIMQFVTNGIPG
-1558 ITVTAYKVQIEK
+1558 ITVTAYKAQIEK
-1570 LVGNKQLISSLTG
+1570 LVRNKQLVSSLTG
-1583 LFANKAILEAY
+1583 LFANKAALEAY
-1594 NLSKLTRRFRNCNEQ
+1594 NLSKLTRRLRNCNEQ
-1609 FSTIDAWIDLRD
+1609 FSTMDAWIDLRD
-1621 CKKACVDNGLEDFIV
+1621 CKKSCVDNGLEDFIV

-1666 RIESV
+1666 GIESV

-1682 VDTFRELDSHQL
+1682 VETFRELDAHQL

-1712 HNYGRATDEMSI
+1712 HNLGRATDEMSI

-1790 IGAIFRGKQVIIAG
+1790 IGAIFRAKQVIIAG

-1821 DVDFDY
+1821 DADFDY

-1878 TFPSSTIHAKDTGVE
+1878 TFPSSTIHATDTGVE
-1893 YVHVQN
+1893 YVYVQN

-1917 VAEHI
+1917 VEEHI
-1922 RKYPDRSLGV
+1922 RKHPDRSLGI

-1952 SNPFYERFFDE
+1952 RNPFNERFFDE

-1982 DTIMFSICYAKN
+1982 DTIIFSICYAKN

-2014 LNVAITRAKYNVKL
+2014 LNVAITRAKHNVKL

-2063 LPKMEKK
+2063 LPKTEKK
-2070 NSLYDV
+2070 NSLYDI

-2083 GKFLTSRGCSVKM
+2083 GKFLTSRGCSVQM

-2114 PGRYIAGIECD
+2114 PGHYIAGIECD
-2125 GSSYYIARTVRD
+2125 GSSYYMARTVRD

-2162 RNPEAEKERLMT
+2162 RNPEAEKERLMN
-2174 FIQDALIHH
+2174 FIQNALLHH
-2183 GEVVSETST
+2183 GEVISETHIA
-2192 SDAVEEI
+2192 DATEEI
-2199 VGTEVIKSDRTV
+2199 VGTEVVKPDRTV
-2211 KPQNS
+2211 KSQSS
-2216 TDPYNLPLYEEGK
+2216 TNPYNLPLYEEGK
-2229 WWDRPNHRRNDN
+2229 WWDRPTRRGNDN

-2268 SQGFTTGKVTQ
+2268 GQGFTTGKATQ
-2279 GVRETIDIAIREYM
+2279 GVRETIDIAIRERM
-2293 KDEVVIEDQFIRLA
+2293 KGEVVIEDQFIRLA
-2307 SLTAVQARRSR
+2307 SLTTVQARRSG
-2318 LGDPN
+2318 LGDPD

-2328 ISIPEIAAAMEKV
+2328 ISIHEIAAAMEEV
-2341 LVGAYGMERSV
+2341 LVDAYGMDRSV
-2352 LCSEAAKIFGF
+2352 LCSEAAKVFGF

-2370 KQRTNEAVDYLIRI
+2370 KQRTNEAVDYLVRT
-2384 GKVSAYDDKVQLLEV
+2384 GKVSAYDDKIQLLEG

>member
-1 MMNYRVIQMN
+1 MN
-11 ESILD
+11 EAILD
-16 KKIKTW
+16 KKIKIW
-22 EDRLLDLGK
+22 EDQLLDLGK

-45 LKILKPSFEELY
+45 LKILKPGFDELY
-57 QQIVVDEKELTF
+57 QQIVIDEKELTF

-83 ILNLLD
+83 ILSLLD

-100 DIRAEGSLPEI
+100 DIRAEGALPEI

-119 SKDRLALDE
+119 SKARLAMDE

-147 SRSTDS
+147 SRNDS

-160 LVPVTLTLP
+160 LVPVSLTLP

-216 QKMETLVDERGWRIV
+216 QKMENLVDERGWRIV

-252 NEDQLKTNPII
+252 NETQLKTNPII

-270 NEVNTVDGDSF
+270 NEVNTVDGDTYE
-281 KFDHDACRAI
+281 FDHDACRAV
-291 DSFQVLDAD
+291 DLFQVLDAD

-311 KGVSFVMQGPP
+311 NGVSFVMQGPP
-322 GTGKSQTIANII
+322 GTGKSQTITNII
-334 GQALADGKKILFVS
+334 AQALADGKKILFVS

-387 SANLSLQ
+387 GANLNLQ
-394 RIRVKDEEIA
+394 RIKVKDEEIA

-450 EIHLSGVDQLTKDDV
+450 EIHLADVDQLTKDDV
-465 NRLALMIMNLDKAQG
+465 NRLALLVMNLDRAQG

-495 GSYLEVSQKRELQ
+495 GSYLEVSQKRDLQ

-514 VRILSVLEECKLVD
+514 IRILSALEECKLID
-528 KSLADIISI
+528 KSLADILSV
-537 DTLDAFWELY
+537 DTLDAFGELY
-547 EHAVHCSSIPNGWFH
+547 EHACHCNAIPNGWFH

-567 EEHLVRA
+567 EESLVCVLRER
-574 LCKRK
+574 KR
-579 HTIDSLTQ
+579 TIDSLTQ
-587 ELTNRYGH
+587 ELTYKYGH

-600 SGQSV
+600 SGRSV
-605 AMELTASMKKYCDV
+605 ATELTSSMRKYLDV
-619 LRNNEEYDTAF
+619 LRINEEADTAF
-630 ELMEDDLQRVVLL
+630 GFMEDDLQQVLL
-643 DETCHLL
+643 LEENCHLL
-650 IDALNVFSAEY
+650 IDALNVLSAEY
-661 NLLIQFDFDS
+661 QLMMRCDFDS

-676 TVCKM
+676 TICEM
-681 LLEKRKLTYWYFS
+681 LLEKRKLTDWYFS
-694 ESKSEHLLQYVTDLR
+694 EQKTEQLLQYVTELR
-709 NKLHSFVDQKERLCK
+709 NKLHSFVEQKKRLCE
-724 RYSDG
+724 RYADD
-729 ILEHKGFDQILSQLV
+729 ILENRDIKQVLDQFT
-744 LAETDLLPLISDN
+744 LAEGELRSLISVDGM
-757 RLTYSTLCDIS
+757 TYSALCDIVAFDQVHLQDIEAALSHDTFAEMLS
-768 SFEPDVLQNVETAL
+768 SYGL
-782 NHTSFAGMRQTFGM
+782 
-796 PRPTT
+796 PRSSTIA
-801 LREVKTQISVIEKAQ
+801 EVKTHISAIERVQ
-816 QNKIV
+816 HNKV
-821 SSWHSASTRIA
+821 VPSWHSAA
-832 AKQLLQEVLGKTNEL
+832 ARNKATTLLRDVMSKTGKLTE
-847 AEAKKKLEKF
+847 EKKKLKEF
-857 FKQVGIVIDVDTMSD
+857 FLQFGIVINIDTMSEA
-872 SDVAKLQQA
+872 DVAKLQQA
-881 DKVVPEAVSIV
+881 DEIIAEATAIVP
-892 RCCKNDSAYNLLDT
+892 CCNNDSAYSLLDAIEQNVEKFSGIAET
-906 IDQNSENFSALVQK
+906 ISAL
-920 ISDLRTEYRII
+920 RAEYRII
-931 DSLDN
+931 DSFDN
-936 FELLVA
+936 FELLAA
-942 LQTYRDAVVLSAP
+942 LRTYRDAVVLSVP

-960 NSKVEAFA
+960 TSKAEAFT
-968 ILDQVMEIAN
+968 ILKQVMELAS
-978 KLKTQRN
+978 KLRTQRN
-985 QILETCEETV
+985 QLLETCEETV
-995 FALDYTGILNRFK
+995 FALDYAGILNRFK
-1008 AEYTSFFKIF
+1008 AEYTNFFKIF
-1018 KSSYREDTKQ
+1018 KASYKEDTKK
-1028 IRLVFKEVRKKIS
+1028 IRLVFKEVRKKIP
-1041 DDEIIALLHALRQYD
+1041 DDEIIALLHALRQYN
-1056 EDLKEYR
+1056 EDLREYQML
-1063 AFSAQIAKL
+1063 SSQIAKL
-1072 FGIQEY
+1072 LDIQEY
-1078 DIGFDWEAIKKRL
+1078 DIGFNWDSVKKRL

-1104 YATYRFIVE
+1104 SATYRFIVE

-1132 FVDNE
+1132 FIDNE
-1137 VAKKYYANLY
+1137 EAKKYYAGLY
-1147 LGFETD
+1147 MGLETD
-1153 TAKIRD
+1153 TNKIRD

-1164 RDICTIFDSADRYL
+1164 RNISTIFVSADRYI
-1178 EYMLSGIVSQDVENA
+1178 EYMLSGVAPQNVQDA
-1193 KKYAADIV
+1193 KKYATDIV
-1201 TVRAW
+1201 ATRAW
-1206 LISQANKINEY
+1206 FASQIHDIKEY
-1217 TGITYDESF
+1217 TGITYDESYS
-1226 DEWNEIL
+1226 EWEEIL
-1233 SQLETFNDIVSEIG
+1233 SQLEIFNGVVSDIG
-1247 EDPGYDLVKKYSTQ
+1247 EDVGYALATKYCED
-1261 RTLVD
+1261 RTLID
-1266 DYLVVLKQVTQIAE
+1266 DHLAVLQRITPISE
-1280 YAQSVHHVATNQADI
+1280 HAQSVYHIAADSPDI
-1295 NEMDVKRL
+1295 NTREIKQL
-1303 IEDIRIII
+1303 IGDIRAIIANA
-1311 TNVALLQSVYTK
+1311 TLLKSVYET
-1323 LSIYCPEGYSALNVD
+1323 LSAYCPEGYSALSAD
-1338 EIKNDLNAI
+1338 DIKNDLSAI
-1347 LLYQYTRDNLSSIE
+1347 LLYQHTCDNLADIE

-1367 LGNEYSGVSTD
+1367 LGEEYNGFSTD
-1378 WDSVISNI
+1378 WDSIVSNI
-1386 VFSGKVIQLLS
+1386 AFCGKVNQLLP
-1397 GNISAEL
+1397 GNISAEM
-1404 KAAFVSGVPLYSDAQ
+1404 KAAFVSGAPLYSDAQ
-1419 VAELCNYLSTAREV
+1419 VAELYNYLNTARKIES
-1433 ETVFPTLG
+1433 EFPTFG
-1441 TERELASKIKVLEE
+1441 TERDLNAKIKVLADL
-1455 MCAALNSAIRTKC
+1455 CVALKSAIRTK
-1468 VITSTAYV
+1468 TAIASAAYSE
-1476 QCSYSGIIADLEKLA
+1476 CSYSGIVADLEKLA
-1491 RVQETKMAFD
+1491 RIQESQTAFD
-1501 GDLKKVEKILPKLT
+1501 GDLTKVKKILPKFT
-1515 FDSSTDWDYIAEIFN
+1515 FDSNTNWGYMVEIFN

-1535 KRVISMSS
+1535 KRAISSGS
-1543 IDSEIMQFVTNGIPG
+1543 IDSEIMQFVSNGIPG
-1558 ITVTAYKVQIEK
+1558 ITATTYNEQIEK
-1570 LVGNKQLISSLTG
+1570 LIRNKHLISTLTG
-1583 LFANKAILEAY
+1583 LFANKALLETY
-1594 NLSKLTRRFRNCNEQ
+1594 NLAKLTRRLRNCNEQ
-1609 FSTIDAWIDLRD
+1609 FSTMDAWIDLRD
-1621 CKKACVDNGLEDFIV
+1621 CKKACVDNGLEEFIV
-1636 TAEDTYYPAGM
+1636 AAEDTYYPAGM

-1654 SFYYEWFEKVCT
+1654 SFYYEWFEKVCAG
-1666 RIESV
+1666 IESV
-1671 SSFRVRTQESR
+1671 STFRVRTQESR
-1682 VDTFRELDSHQL
+1682 VEAFRELDAHQL

-1712 HNYGRATDEMSI
+1712 HNFGRATDEMSI
-1724 LLHELNK
+1724 LLHELSK

-1769 ETYRFDMVI
+1769 ETYRFDIVI

-1790 IGAIFRGKQVIIAG
+1790 IGAIFRAKQVIIAG

-1821 DVDFDY
+1821 DADFDY

-1893 YVHVQN
+1893 YVYVQN

-1922 RKYPDRSLGV
+1922 RMHPDRSLGI

-1938 QQSVIEEEINKFRT
+1938 QQSVIEEEINNFRMR
-1952 SNPFYERFFDE
+1952 NPFNERFFDE

-1982 DTIMFSICYAKN
+1982 DTIIFSICYAKN

-2053 ISFAMNGSSA
+2053 ISFAMNGSTVLS
-2063 LPKMEKK
+2063 KTEKK

-2076 DTFSEQV
+2076 DSFSEQV
-2083 GKFLTSRGCSVKM
+2083 GKFLTSRGCSVQM

-2114 PGRYIAGIECD
+2114 PGQYIAGIECD
-2125 GSSYYIARTVRD
+2125 GSSYYMARTVRD

-2162 RNPEAEKERLMT
+2162 RNPEAEKERLMS
-2174 FIQDALIHH
+2174 FIQNALIHH
-2183 GEVVSETST
+2183 GEIVSDTQT
-2192 SDAVEEI
+2192 GNATEEI
-2199 VGTEVIKSDRTV
+2199 VGTEVVKPNSTV
-2211 KPQNS
+2211 KSQSS
-2216 TDPYNLPLYEEGK
+2216 TNPYNLPLYEEGK
-2229 WWDRPNHRRNDN
+2229 WWDRPTRRGNDN

-2254 VEQPIHMELLYKRV
+2254 VEQPIHMELMYKRV
-2268 SQGFTTGKVTQ
+2268 GQGFTTGKATQ
-2279 GVRETIDIAIREYM
+2279 GVRDTIDLAIRDRM
-2293 KDEVVIEDQFIRLA
+2293 KGEVVIEDQFIRLT
-2307 SLTAVQARRSR
+2307 SFTTVQARRSR
-2318 LGDPN
+2318 LGDPD

-2328 ISIPEIAAAMEKV
+2328 ISIPEIAAAMVKI
-2341 LVGAYGMERSV
+2341 LVGAYGMDRGV
-2352 LCSEAAKIFGF
+2352 LCSEAAKVFGF

-2370 KQRTNEAVDYLIRI
+2370 KQRTNEAVDYLVRT
-2384 GKVSAYDDKVQLLEV
+2384 GKVSDYDDKIQLLEG